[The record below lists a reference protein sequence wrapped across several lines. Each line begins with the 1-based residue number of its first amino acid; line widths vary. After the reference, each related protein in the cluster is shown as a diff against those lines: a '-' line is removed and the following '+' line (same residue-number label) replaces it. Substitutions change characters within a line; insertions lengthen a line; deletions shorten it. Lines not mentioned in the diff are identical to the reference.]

1 MKSCLFEAI
10 IINQGILRLDHDV
23 QIPVSPVR
31 LEERCQRNNNLIVAV
46 ASETSSLGF
55 KSSYDS
61 ESVGTDTNILA
72 NRIKISKRKELLHHI
87 RAQDD
92 NICRRPQAIIREAT
106 AFFYRPVICWKP
118 IRLFTGNGHVGVRP
132 QAAGGSKTTGGPP
145 PPPTGLGTRLP
156 SLELQ
161 PLF

>member
-46 ASETSSLGF
+46 ASETSAVGF

-61 ESVGTDTNILA
+61 ESVGTDTNSCSFEAGQLRDDVQETGLA
-72 NRIKISKRKELLHHI
+72 MEARPGR
-87 RAQDD
+87 D
-92 NICRRPQAIIREAT
+92 RPQVIIR
-106 AFFYRPVICWKP
+106 
-118 IRLFTGNGHVGVRP
+118 
-132 QAAGGSKTTGGPP
+132 
-145 PPPTGLGTRLP
+145 
-156 SLELQ
+156 
-161 PLF
+161 